1 MKMKDFLLEFEV
13 MTGCA
18 TKPVLIRFID
28 HLDVIGQQL
37 EIKGRADA
45 AQGISI
51 PTEDVFRTLSEK
63 LISQDS
69 VELLEAVA
77 DLFQLYYL
85 DGYEAYKNSR
95 KVDVPA

>member
-1 MKMKDFLLEFEV
+1 MKDFLPEFEV

-18 TKPVLIRFID
+18 AKPVLIRFID

-37 EIKGRADA
+37 EIKGRENA
-45 AQGISI
+45 AQGIPI
-51 PTEDVFRTLSEK
+51 PTENVFRTLSEK
-63 LISQDS
+63 LIPLDD

-85 DGYEAYKNSR
+85 DGYEADRNSR